1 MSQTVAFVLPLPV
14 ALALV
19 LLLLVLV
26 ALSVVALS
34 LRQPL
39 PVRHPEG
46 TGEGGDEEFFR
57 LGRLQIDGIGE
68 LSAPQRR
75 VR

>member
-26 ALSVVALS
+26 ALSAVALS
-34 LRQPL
+34 LRKPL
-39 PVRHPEG
+39 PVRHPDD
-46 TGEGGDEEFFR
+46 T
-57 LGRLQIDGIGE
+57 QDGIGE
-68 LSAPQRR
+68 LSASQRR
-75 VR
+75 TR

>member
-1 MSQTVAFVLPLPV
+1 MSQTVALVLPLPV

-26 ALSVVALS
+26 ALSAVALS
-34 LRQPL
+34 LRKPL
-39 PVRHPEG
+39 PLRIPQQAED
-46 TGEGGDEEFFR
+46 GGDGDLFR

>member
-26 ALSVVALS
+26 ALSAVALS
-34 LRQPL
+34 LRTPL
-39 PVRHPEG
+39 PVRHPEDAQ
-46 TGEGGDEEFFR
+46 EDGDAELFR

-68 LSAPQRR
+68 LAAPQRR
-75 VR
+75 TR